1 MADVLERDWKLF
13 RKRLPGWQNAWM
25 DKLNH
30 EYIELLSGEG
40 VPSEKFWALWDR
52 MREDKRHPGVVVEGC
67 RRSTMHATIFE
78 LLDDGTIAMDDL
90 DGFSDEFVQSMVES
104 FERRERFRSYKAVE
118 E

>member
-13 RKRLPGWQNAWM
+13 RKRLPGWQDAWM

-30 EYIELLSGEG
+30 EYIKILSGEG

-52 MREDKRHPGVVVEGC
+52 MKEDKRHPGVIVKDC

-78 LLDDGTIAMDDL
+78 LLDDGTITMDDL
-90 DGFSDEFVQSMVES
+90 DGFSDEFIQSMVDG
-104 FERRERFRSYKAVE
+104 FKRRERFRSSRTIE